1 MFHEGDVGK
10 TLNIADGVIKVNR
23 TVRPDVY
30 WAGDPPYVHHKTVSK
45 VDTSI
50 AGWVEFQGGG
60 RIRNPATTGNFV
72 INATELRAINFSMQ
86 PLGRQLPLNEVTVR
100 KSGRLAAVVRLPP
113 APLPT
118 SYVLDAR
125 IDNEIRA
132 QCW

>member
-1 MFHEGDVGK
+1 MG
-10 TLNIADGVIKVNR
+10 TPLNLHKPPKSRPKSAN
-23 TVRPDVY
+23 VRG
-30 WAGDPPYVHHKTVSK
+30 AGHK

-60 RIRNPATTGNFV
+60 RIRNPPTAGDFV

-113 APLPT
+113 CLLYT
-118 SYVLDAR
+118 SPSPRD
-125 IDNEIRA
+125 
-132 QCW
+132 